1 MTIDK
6 LKDIFLISLKR
17 MKKIFCILFIFL
29 FYSCGG
35 GGGEGGPSPY
45 VPISDPVEEC
55 LNVPN
60 PSSLIP
66 QSPILVNENT
76 SLIPELML
84 GTGCFPTVIFYQA
97 DPVND
102 DGIPPGY
109 LSDLSNHDITFGVS
123 GNNVINTDTR
133 IGNSSQV
140 TKLLGNIQIGNS
152 STLTIAGDLNCDNK
166 LIETYNGIL
175 LAEKVKLR
183 NCHIRGGS
191 SLTSTV
197 GKIELKG
204 VSFIGG
210 SLAAPSGSAIN
221 TQYIIENSYFKDID
235 KDPTLESPE
244 FFYIW
249 YPKEIGL
256 RVKNSVFFNT
266 GPFDIAFSS
275 NQISSSL
282 LIENN
287 VFASSNDNL
296 ANYVD
301 LWASYKST
309 SQSYDLILNNNAF
322 LKPQYAFSQSF
333 QDNDGNL
340 ISNSNYFGVTSNS
353 EVSSRYFD
361 SSYNL
366 SYKNPII
373 NSTKFLHGSVS
384 TAPKFYMP
392 IKRTSNSGEI
402 SFEYPPDFEL
412 GINVY
417 NYLIKIIDKN
427 GTSHSLNLQINVL
440 DVQD

>member
-1 MTIDK
+1 
-6 LKDIFLISLKR
+6 
-17 MKKIFCILFIFL
+17 MKKILCILLIFL

-35 GGGEGGPSPY
+35 GGGGPSPY
-45 VPISDPVEEC
+45 PPANPDPVVEC

-66 QSPILVNENT
+66 QSPILVNENS
-76 SLIPELML
+76 SLIPGLML
-84 GTGCFPTVIFYQA
+84 DKGCFPTVIFYQA
-97 DPVND
+97 DPVNT

-123 GNNVINTDTR
+123 GTYVINTDTS

-140 TKLLGNIQIGNS
+140 TKLLGHIQIGNS
-152 STLTIAGDLNCDNK
+152 STLTIAGDLNCDNN

-183 NCHIRGGS
+183 NCNIRGGS

-210 SLAAPSGSAIN
+210 SLAAPSGRAIN
-221 TQYIIENSYFKDID
+221 TQYIIENSYFKDTD
-235 KDPTLESPE
+235 KDITLGGPE
-244 FFYIW
+244 YFYIW

-266 GPFDIAFSS
+266 GPFDIGFSS

-301 LWASYKST
+301 LWASYEST
-309 SQSYDLILNNNAF
+309 NQSYDLILNNNAF
-322 LKPQYAFSQSF
+322 LKPQYAFSQSS

-353 EVSSRYFD
+353 EVSSRYSD
-361 SSYNL
+361 SSDNL
-366 SYKNPII
+366 IYKNPII
-373 NSTKFLHGSVS
+373 NSTKFIHGSVS
-384 TAPKFYMP
+384 TVPKFYMP
-392 IKRTSNSGEI
+392 INRTSNSGEI

-412 GINVY
+412 GINIY
-417 NYLIKIIDKN
+417 NYLIKIIDKD
-427 GTSHSLNLQINVL
+427 GTSYSFSLQINVL